1 MSIKVFENYLVD
13 KEPVEG
19 EGLFVDDVFHADVTS
34 ATSGSGI
41 SAWHSAT
48 YRPVLTDAG
57 FLKKNNQYL
66 V

>member
-1 MSIKVFENYLVD
+1 MVKQKKIGDLNQVSIKVFENYLVD

-41 SAWHSAT
+41 SA
-48 YRPVLTDAG
+48 
-57 FLKKNNQYL
+57 
-66 V
+66 